1 MRQARHR
8 PDTDDFLLHILEIS
22 MNSSL
27 RPTQAKVFVTL
38 MLVSAAVMA
47 MLGWSASAYYFPA
60 ACLLVQAFLLW
71 RGAAFGLF
79 RGILLINQI
88 SGLVLILVLWLGDG
102 LGNVKLDISGV
113 SLLVNL
119 LCGGPLMAILA
130 IGLLPALHKGKPLAQ
145 WFNPQGA

>member
-1 MRQARHR
+1 
-8 PDTDDFLLHILEIS
+8 
-22 MNSSL
+22 MNPSL
-27 RPTQAKVFVTL
+27 RPSQAKVFVYL
-38 MLVSAAVMA
+38 MVISAAVMA
-47 MLGWSASAYYFPA
+47 MLGWSASAYYVPA

-71 RGAAFGLF
+71 RGAALGLF
-79 RGILLINQI
+79 RWILLLNQI

-102 LGNVKLDISGV
+102 LGNAKLDISGV

-145 WFNPQGA
+145 WFSAQSA